1 MSSEFID
8 SLMDILESWGGSWVV
23 EQGREAGWGVAAV
36 YPVCRMVLLFWSIA
50 AAYLPA
56 CYRLS
61 SIVTFL
67 PTKSSITVG
76 LAFAGHSNLISCHA
90 VHGPS
95 LVWACSASSPA
106 ETISWI
112 RHGSIFCCCCWST
125 GGAHMSL
132 DPQVASVKS
141 PVGQASVGIVWPSLW
156 PSICPWMNLE
166 WIWIIMS
173 YIGQCVCALVTYH
186 LSEGSSRALTDDDFH
201 YCGLLRTLYNVLYH
215 GTIQYYCNED
225 IKWAMVDRWSDRQ
238 RLELVLLTL
247 KPWLLPLKF

>member
-112 RHGSIFCCCCWST
+112 RHGSIFLLLLLIHWGSTYVLRPSGSISEVSCW
-125 GGAHMSL
+125 A
-132 DPQVASVKS
+132 
-141 PVGQASVGIVWPSLW
+141 
-156 PSICPWMNLE
+156 SICWNCLAFIVAFHMPLNESGMNLNHNV
-166 WIWIIMS
+166 IHRTM
-173 YIGQCVCALVTYH
+173 CLCTCH
-186 LSEGSSRALTDDDFH
+186 LSSEWGVIQSPHRWWLS
-201 YCGLLRTLYNVLYH
+201 LLWTPK
-215 GTIQYYCNED
+215 D
-225 IKWAMVDRWSDRQ
+225 
-238 RLELVLLTL
+238 LV
-247 KPWLLPLKF
+247 